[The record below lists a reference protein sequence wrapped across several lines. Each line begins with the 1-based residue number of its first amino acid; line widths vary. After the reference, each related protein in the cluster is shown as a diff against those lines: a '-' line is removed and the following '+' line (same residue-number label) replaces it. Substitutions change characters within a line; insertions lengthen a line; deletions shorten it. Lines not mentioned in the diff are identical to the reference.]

1 MPDIS
6 EKDFEATIECALLAG
21 GPDACP
27 GDGAVVRKPTPAYST
42 LIPGGHLRRT
52 AKTWVTARPFG
63 FRKTQRV
70 WIVTCRRDEKRESPF
85 TKRKSRRRRR

>member
-1 MPDIS
+1 MLRLSDRNLPGARVRRCS
-6 EKDFEATIECALLAG
+6 QGVRSAKWTGAQVAEWAGLEG

-42 LIPGGHLRRT
+42 LIPDGHLRRT

-63 FRKTQRV
+63 FSETQRV
-70 WIVTCRRDEKRESPF
+70 
-85 TKRKSRRRRR
+85 